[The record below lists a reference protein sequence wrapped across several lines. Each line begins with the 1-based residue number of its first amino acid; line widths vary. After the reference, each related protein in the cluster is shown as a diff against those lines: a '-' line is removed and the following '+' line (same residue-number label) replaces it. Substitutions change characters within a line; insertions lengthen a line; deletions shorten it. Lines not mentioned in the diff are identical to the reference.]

1 MPSKKV
7 INLLPQY
14 DPASYHVG
22 INTAFAEVV
31 GMGCK
36 KLALSSPLSTE
47 EFNDVFEPTKL
58 AVEEY
63 GVHIYVEDDFLST
76 LLFDVDI
83 AKNLKVIMIAAS
95 KAVLDEYFTLKEMKK
110 RNLVEKSREVEV
122 EIARR
127 FGTLLSYDS
136 FVIEKLIDKH
146 SKGILFSS

>member
-1 MPSKKV
+1 LPSKKV

-14 DPASYHVG
+14 DPVSYHVG

-36 KLALSSPLSTE
+36 KLALSSPLTNK

-63 GVHIYVEDDFLST
+63 GVQIYVEDDLLST
-76 LLFDVDI
+76 LLFDADI

-95 KAVLDEYFTLKEMKK
+95 KTVLDEYFALKEMKK
-110 RNLVEKSREVEV
+110 RNLVEKSRDVEV
-122 EIARR
+122 DIARR
-127 FGTLLSYDS
+127 FGALLSYDLLT
-136 FVIEKLIDKH
+136 IEKLIRKN
-146 SKGILFSS
+146 L

>member
-1 MPSKKV
+1 LPSKNV
-7 INLLPQY
+7 INLLPHY
-14 DPASYHVG
+14 DSASYHVG

-36 KLALSSPLSTE
+36 KLALSSPLSTD

-63 GVHIYVEDDFLST
+63 GVQIYVEEDLLST
-76 LLFDVDI
+76 LLFDADI

-95 KAVLDEYFTLKEMKK
+95 KAVFDEYFSLKEMKK
-110 RNLVEKSREVEV
+110 QNLAEKSREIEV

-127 FGTLLSYDS
+127 FGTLLSYDL
-136 FVIEKLIDKH
+136 FMIEKLIGKH
-146 SKGILFSS
+146 L

>member
-36 KLALSSPLSTE
+36 KLSLSSPLTNK

-58 AVEEY
+58 AFEEY
-63 GVHIYVEDDFLST
+63 GVQFYVEEDLLST

-95 KAVLDEYFTLKEMKK
+95 KEVLDEYFALKEMKK
-110 RNLVEKSREVEV
+110 KNLSEKSKEIEM

-127 FGTLLSYDS
+127 FGTLLSYDL
-136 FVIEKLIDKH
+136 FTIEKLIGRH
-146 SKGILFSS
+146 L

>member
-1 MPSKKV
+1 MSILPSKKV
-7 INLLPQY
+7 INLLLHY

-36 KLALSSPLSTE
+36 KLALSSPLSSD

-58 AVEEY
+58 AAEEY
-63 GVHIYVEDDFLST
+63 GVQIYVEEDFLST
-76 LLFDVDI
+76 LLFDADI

-95 KAVLDEYFTLKEMKK
+95 KAVLDEYFALKVVKK
-110 RNLVEKSREVEV
+110 RNLAEKSHEVEV

-127 FGTLLSYDS
+127 FGALLSYD
-136 FVIEKLIDKH
+136 FLMIEKLIGRH
-146 SKGILFSS
+146 L